1 MHDEIIILRFIKRGD
16 CESELVVFKRAGLAN
31 GAANRS
37 L

>member
-16 CESELVVFKRAGLAN
+16 YEREPVVFKRAGLAN
-31 GAANRS
+31 GLASRS